1 MRWRALSGRPSGF
14 PAPAVYF
21 PQALRS
27 HLSFALASERQL
39 AAKAGIAEL
48 PPLGRA
54 GMRGGMAQRQR
65 EGVPPAKPP
74 RYWRQLRDA
83 YSDPG
88 LQLLNLALPVI
99 LTCMISPPLN
109 APGTLEVQEGAALP
123 TMQFIPTG
131 APGPAELA
139 GLNFKTLKL
148 YEVPAGGEPVRT
160 TVNVAM
166 EQAWGIS

>member
-1 MRWRALSGRPSGF
+1 MARVPIAQNNEH
-14 PAPAVYF
+14 
-21 PQALRS
+21 PQDDFVIS
-27 HLSFALASERQL
+27 NFGQIQQL
-39 AAKAGIAEL
+39 CNLLAEL
-48 PPLGRA
+48 FTFFFLV
-54 GMRGGMAQRQR
+54 AQQIGKTNERSREDFCEWQR